1 MGTLDRISFLLKEQ
15 KKTQKDLCEA
25 IGIKKNAFTSWKN
38 GSNESYRKHLPQIAE
53 YLGVS
58 VDYLLGKTEIRKG
71 TALSEQPLTP
81 SQNECLNLIL
91 SLSDSELDL
100 TRRFLSALHDSKS
113 EEKPD
118 NE

>member
-15 KKTQKDLCEA
+15 RKTQKDLCEA

-71 TALSEQPLTP
+71 TAISEQPLTP
-81 SQNECLNLIL
+81 MQEKAVNMILNLP
-91 SLSDSELDL
+91 D
-100 TRRFLSALHDSKS
+100 SALEDLMRVL
-113 EEKPD
+113 D
-118 NE
+118 ALQGNQ